1 MKNEGEILSI
11 SGDVVEVE
19 FLDEKPTAGEVLF
32 LEKDPKIILEVVL
45 VKRKNVFLCLNLCGT
60 KNLARGM
67 KVIKTGKILEIPVGE
82 GILGRVIDALGN
94 PIDNLGPIQ
103 TTETKPIYNH
113 SPPYLET
120 EFKKEVVETGIKMV
134 DFFTPLIKGGKLGI
148 FGGAGLGKTVLL
160 SELMYN
166 LVKKRGGILV
176 FSGIGERIRE
186 GAELYETLKRMG
198 ILKNTALIFGQMDK
212 SPAIRFK
219 TATSAVT
226 IAEYF
231 RDSKKQDVFF
241 FVDNIYR
248 FLQAGNEIST
258 LLGNLPSEGGY
269 QPTLETEIGQI
280 QERLVS
286 TKNASIS
293 CIEAIYVP
301 ADDLTDPAVQ
311 AVIPYFDSIV
321 IFSREVYQ
329 EGRYPAIDIL
339 TSSSSLINP
348 EIIGKDHYNAVLEAK
363 RVLERQKELQKIV
376 DLIGEAELSFDDRI
390 LYHRAKKILN
400 FMTQNL
406 FVVSEETG
414 KIGSYIPRK
423 ETIEG
428 VIKIL
433 EGEFDK
439 FPDEKFLFLNSL
451 NDLEKNE

>member
-363 RVLERQKELQKIV
+363 KVLERQKELQKIV

-433 EGEFDK
+433 EGELDK